1 MTELRFVVL
10 LRLLHVCGI
19 TCPCSR
25 YLHQAS
31 EEMHKFFEQ
40 QKADEDAGRVN
51 CNASST
57 PKRQTTE
64 FHKMK
69 NIIEET
75 REHVLRDRPF
85 QRPVVSLVIFKL
97 PKNRTN

>member
-10 LRLLHVCGI
+10 LRLLHACKI
-19 TCPCSR
+19 ICPRSR

-51 CNASST
+51 HNASST

-64 FHKMK
+64 FHKIK
-69 NIIEET
+69 KIIEET
-75 REHVLRDRPF
+75 REHVLRDRPV

-97 PKNRTN
+97 PKNRSN